1 MVLIAI
7 NKYQMELCLGE
18 FSLPNTLKAS
28 TNELPFFLLLETCKL
43 NFLFEESTVILSI
56 LGSSSLE

>member
-1 MVLIAI
+1 
-7 NKYQMELCLGE
+7 MELCLGE